1 MGTTN
6 NNTSSERAS
15 AGAGA
20 TACPCGAE
28 TNGAEGSRTHGRN
41 EAEDRGYTALQVLDL
56 LNAQQV
62 ALLAGAEKRAARL
75 REAVFAAG
83 KAAGAPEGLE
93 PVALAEWLGQRA
105 TIRATGRLWGVEL
118 ETPAEGSVEVPSE
131 RERVERAMDR
141 SDAQAL
147 RGLRDA
153 LNAVGPGGAVLSVT
167 LGRGSSGNYSVCV
180 ARANH
185 MTLLES
191 EPTILAACQRA
202 SEWAARQR
210 EAVSIGAPK
219 TQPAPPARER
229 REVGGPEDA
238 FHAVFTR
245 EYGASRWVYGCEHIA
260 DELRDNFY
268 FKAQNGVK
276 VYSHSH
282 PAIGDEEVFLRGI
295 HKNRDLETRILSGNP
310 GRYIDALREALPVA
324 RERVE
329 RARRAAKGGAA

>member
-6 NNTSSERAS
+6 NTERAS
-15 AGAGA
+15 AGAGT

-28 TNGAEGSRTHGRN
+28 TNGAEGSRTRGRN
-41 EAEDRGYTALQVLDL
+41 DAGDRGYTALQVLDL

-75 REAVFAAG
+75 RDAVFAAG
-83 KAAGAPEGLE
+83 RAAGAPEGLD
-93 PVALAEWLGQRA
+93 PVALAEWIEHIASLREVRVA
-105 TIRATGRLWGVEL
+105 SM
-118 ETPAEGSVEVPSE
+118 TPAGGCVMASTEPAECSSD
-131 RERVERAMDR
+131 AA
-141 SDAQAL
+141 DAQAFRAL
-147 RGLRDA
+147 CDA

-219 TQPAPPARER
+219 TQPASPARER
-229 REVGGPEDA
+229 LEVGGPDDA
-238 FHAVFTR
+238 FHVVFTR
-245 EYGASRWVYGCEHIA
+245 EHGASRWVYGCEHTA
-260 DELRDNFY
+260 DELRDNFH

-276 VYSHSH
+276 VQSWSF
-282 PAIGDEEVFLRGI
+282 PTVADGEVFLRGMY
-295 HKNRDLETRILSGNP
+295 KSRDAETRLFVGDP
-310 GRYIDALREALPVA
+310 DRYIDALRDALIVA
-324 RERVE
+324 REKV
-329 RARRAAKGGAA
+329 ARRRSKAKGGVA